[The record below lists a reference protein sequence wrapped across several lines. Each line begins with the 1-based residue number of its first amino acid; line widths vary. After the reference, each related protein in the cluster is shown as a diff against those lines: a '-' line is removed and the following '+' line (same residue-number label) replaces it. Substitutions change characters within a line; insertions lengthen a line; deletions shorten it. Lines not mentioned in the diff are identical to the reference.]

1 MLRCPSCK
9 TRHPN
14 NTLFCD
20 QCGAR
25 LAGSGALDG
34 TADIGPEKLG
44 SQTPVP
50 PVERPETPQQIILSV
65 SGVEKALPF
74 PLQKKLVLGRT
85 DPVRGRAPE
94 VDLAPHHAYD
104 SGVSRQHAA
113 LYQVG
118 DYLYLEDLSSRNG
131 TFVNGRRLAPFQ
143 AEPIDHG
150 DEIRLGTLSIVVL
163 LR

>member
-9 TRHPN
+9 TPHPN

-20 QCGAR
+20 QCGTR
-25 LAGSGALDG
+25 LAGSGTLDS
-34 TADIGPEKLG
+34 TAEIGPEKTDP
-44 SQTPVP
+44 QTPVP
-50 PVERPETPQQIILSV
+50 PMGRPDTPQQIILSA
-65 SGVEKALPF
+65 SGVEKALPL
-74 PLQKKLVLGRT
+74 PLQERFVLGRT

-94 VDLAPHHAYD
+94 IDLTPHRAYD
-104 SGVSRQHAA
+104 RGVSRQHAA

-143 AEPIDHG
+143 AEPVNHG